1 MKIRGKLGQS
11 LLILLSLMVA
21 LTLVMGGCGSKGTPT
36 PTGQEAKV
44 KIGLSIA
51 FTGPMASGSAPMGE
65 GMLSYVK
72 YVNDQGGIQYT
83 DPATGKSQKAL
94 LDIHWEDNSYD
105 ASKRLAIFKRQA
117 DWGMDVQ
124 LLTAGPD
131 DTAAAATQAHVPIMS
146 ISQISG
152 AVLNIQPVF
161 VTGTFC
167 SYTEQNAAF
176 IKWASQQQATPPR
189 IALISYDNQAFRFQ
203 LNGAGL
209 TKEFCETYGGE
220 LADVEWVPMTITD
233 FTIPLTR
240 IKEANPDWIIMQVV
254 PSHIAM
260 VIRDAQRVGMPSTV
274 KYIGTS
280 STFDEG
286 IIGLLGAQSKGIYAM
301 IAWAFPSQTSI
312 PGVQLANQIVQTYYN
327 KAPTTDHM
335 QGITCAM
342 IAIEGIHQAL
352 NKVGA
357 ANLTPSAVN
366 DALHNLTNFDPM
378 GLTQPITMTVD
389 YPAASRSI
397 HVGVIQGGA
406 VKVVSDWLPCPRLVG
421 Q

>member
-1 MKIRGKLGQS
+1 MKIRGMFARSIFIMLA
-11 LLILLSLMVA
+11 LILA
-21 LTLVMGGCGSKGTPT
+21 LTLVIGACGKEET

-44 KIGLSIA
+44 KMGLSIA

-72 YVNDQGGIQYT
+72 YVNDQGGIEYT
-83 DPATGKSQKAL
+83 DPATGKNQKAL
-94 LDIHWEDNSYD
+94 LDYRWEDNAYD

-117 DWGMDVQ
+117 DWGMDLQ
-124 LLTAGPD
+124 LVTAGPD
-131 DTAAAATQAHVPIMS
+131 DTAQAASQAQVPIMS

-209 TKEFCETYGGE
+209 TEEFCQEYGGE
-220 LADVEWVPMTITD
+220 LAGVEWVPMTITD
-233 FTIPLTR
+233 FTIQLTR
-240 IKEANPDWIIMQVV
+240 LKAANPDWIILQVV

-260 VIRDAQRVGMPSTV
+260 VVRDAQRLGMPSTV
-274 KYIGTS
+274 KFIGTS

-286 IIGLLGAQSKGIYAM
+286 IIGLLGAQSEGIYAM

-312 PGVQLANQIVQTYYN
+312 PGVQLADQIVRTYYN

-335 QGITCAM
+335 QGILCAV
-342 IAIEGIHQAL
+342 IAVEGIRQAL
-352 NKVGA
+352 NEVGA

-378 GLTQPITMTVD
+378 GLTQPITMTVA
-389 YPAASRSI
+389 YPAGSRSI
-397 HVGVIQGGA
+397 HVGVIQGGV

>member
-1 MKIRGKLGQS
+1 MKIKGKFARS
-11 LLILLSLMVA
+11 LFIMLPLIVA
-21 LTLVMGGCGSKGTPT
+21 LTLVIGGCGSKGEPT
-36 PTGQEAKV
+36 TGQEVKV
-44 KIGLSIA
+44 KVGLSIG

-72 YVNDQGGIQYT
+72 YVNDQGGIEYI
-83 DPATGKSQKAL
+83 DPATRKTQKAL
-94 LDIHWEDNSYD
+94 LDIHWEDNAYD

-117 DWGMDVQ
+117 DWGMDLQ

-131 DTAAAATQAHVPIMS
+131 DTAQAATQAGVPILS

-152 AVLNIQPVF
+152 AVLNIQPCF
-161 VTGTFC
+161 VTGTFV

-209 TKEFCETYGGE
+209 TEEFCKAYGGE
-220 LADVEWVPMTITD
+220 LAGVEWVPMTITD
-233 FTIPLTR
+233 FTIQLTR
-240 IKEANPDWIIMQVV
+240 LKATNPDWIIMQVV

-260 VIRDAQRVGMPSTV
+260 VIKDAQRIGMPSAV
-274 KYIGTS
+274 KYCGTS

-286 IIGLLGAQSKGIYAM
+286 IVGLLGAQSEGVYAM

-312 PGVQLANQIVQTYYN
+312 PGVQLADQIVRTYYN
-327 KAPTTDHM
+327 RAPTTDHM
-335 QGITCAM
+335 QGITCAV
-342 IAIEGIHQAL
+342 IGVEGIRQAL

-378 GLTQPITMTVD
+378 GLTQPVTVTVA
-389 YPAASRSI
+389 YPAASKSI
-397 HVGVIQGGA
+397 HVGVIQGGV